1 MEQLYHTVRQIFS
14 GMRTISSNAKY
25 VAICF
30 GVALVHLHFTVA
42 FAICGIMSLCWYNV
56 FITLFYLYHC
66 FVSLKKKQ
74 YGFIYISSVV
84 EILFHSCV
92 ASILLG
98 WDWGFMFYT
107 IALVPVSFY
116 LSYTMKNRLRNI
128 GMPILTSTIVTVCYM
143 VMLAISRKVPPVLM
157 QCSNGKEA
165 SYFYYFNTMVAF
177 VMLFLFSILFSLEI
191 RYMQK
196 QLEQEN
202 SELEEIARFDPLTH
216 LLNRRSMHDE
226 LHRAMNAADKG
237 QENFCLIMA
246 DIDDFKKINDTYGH
260 DCGDEVLVAIAN
272 IISGNVRENDA
283 VCRWGGE
290 EMLILIRTDE
300 EMAVRVAE
308 RIRREIAARR
318 GWYKDNKFIVTV
330 TLGVTAY
337 EEGTNIRTMI
347 GQADQNLYKG
357 KNNGK
362 NQVVH

>member
-25 VAICF
+25 VAVCF
-30 GVALVHLHFTVA
+30 GVALVHFHFAVA

-74 YGFIYISSVV
+74 YGFIYISSVI
-84 EILFHSCV
+84 EILFHSCA
-92 ASILLG
+92 ASVLLG
-98 WDWGFMFYT
+98 WDWGFMLYT

-143 VMLAISRKVPPVLM
+143 VMLAVSRKVPPVLM
-157 QCSNGKEA
+157 QYSNGKEA

-226 LHRAMNAADKG
+226 LHRAMYAADKG

-260 DCGDEVLVAIAN
+260 GCNCEYYLRQCK
-272 IISGNVRENDA
+272 RE
-283 VCRWGGE
+283 
-290 EMLILIRTDE
+290 
-300 EMAVRVAE
+300 
-308 RIRREIAARR
+308 
-318 GWYKDNKFIVTV
+318 
-330 TLGVTAY
+330 
-337 EEGTNIRTMI
+337 
-347 GQADQNLYKG
+347 
-357 KNNGK
+357 
-362 NQVVH
+362 